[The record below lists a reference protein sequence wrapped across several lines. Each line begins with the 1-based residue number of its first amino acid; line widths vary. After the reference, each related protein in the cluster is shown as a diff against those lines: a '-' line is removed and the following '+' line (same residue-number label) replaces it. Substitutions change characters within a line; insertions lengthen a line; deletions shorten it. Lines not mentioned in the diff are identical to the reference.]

1 MKKIDEVSRLTG
13 LSKRTLQYYD
23 DEGILLIKRTEKN
36 HRIFG
41 PDALERIWQIL
52 IYKEMGF
59 KLKEIKK
66 LLELSNAQKDIYFI
80 KQVESIKNQI
90 ITLKVRMGFISTIRV
105 NGIPLKPDKQSG
117 KTYVGS
123 ITEIREEIKKIF
135 MVEETND
142 ENE

>member
-80 KQVESIKNQI
+80 KQVEK
-90 ITLKVRMGFISTIRV
+90 RC
-105 NGIPLKPDKQSG
+105 
-117 KTYVGS
+117 
-123 ITEIREEIKKIF
+123 
-135 MVEETND
+135 
-142 ENE
+142 